1 MSDLYFTE
9 TGDILIDGNRD
20 IAITQNNLR
29 NDVQQVY
36 LRLMTEPGDFYIYP
50 QLGLD
55 ISRLYGMPQSPETGE
70 IGKRMIKAALDRE
83 NIFAGKDIRIQAI
96 PTGPSVIRFDVH
108 IVSSTD
114 QPVVIS
120 IDQRLGD

>member
-9 TGDILIDGNRD
+9 TGDLLIDGNKG
-20 IAITQNNLR
+20 IAVTENSMR

-50 QLGLD
+50 NLGLD
-55 ISRLYGMPQSPETGE
+55 ISLLYGMPQSPETGE
-70 IGKRMIKAALDRE
+70 VGKRMIKAALDRE
-83 NIFAGKDIRIQAI
+83 NIFAGRDIRIQAV
-96 PTGPSVIRFDVH
+96 PTAPNVIRFDVH
-108 IVSSTD
+108 IVSNVD

-120 IDQRLGD
+120 IDQKLGD

>member
-9 TGDILIDGNRD
+9 TGDILIDGNKD
-20 IAITQNNLR
+20 VAITQSPLR
-29 NDVQQVY
+29 NDIQQVY

-50 QLGLD
+50 ELGLN
-55 ISRLYGMPQSPETGE
+55 ISSLYGMPQSPETGE

-83 NIFAGKDIRIQAI
+83 NIFAGRDIRIQAI
-96 PTGPSVIRFDVH
+96 PTAPNVIRFDVH
-108 IVSSTD
+108 IVSGID

-120 IDQRLGD
+120 IDQKLGD

>member
-9 TGDILIDGNRD
+9 TGDLLIDGNKG
-20 IAITQNNLR
+20 IAVTENSMR

-50 QLGLD
+50 NLGLD
-55 ISRLYGMPQSPETGE
+55 ISLLYGMPQSPETGE
-70 IGKRMIKAALDRE
+70 VGKRMIKAALDRE
-83 NIFAGKDIRIQAI
+83 NIFAGRDIKIQAV
-96 PTGPSVIRFDVH
+96 PTAPNVIRFDVH
-108 IVSSTD
+108 IVSNVD

-120 IDQRLGD
+120 IDQKLGD